1 MPRFEYSWRFVNIS
15 PSWRGGIYDA
25 VRGYDGIEMAVCKE
39 LRSFSLPK
47 YWEAEVGIG
56 EKWNMEG
63 KGTSFSQSQILD
75 VISKAR
81 T

>member
-25 VRGYDGIEMAVCKE
+25 VRRYDGIEMAVCKG

-47 YWEAEVGIG
+47 YLEAEVGMG
-56 EKWNMEG
+56 KKWDMEYG
-63 KGTSFSQSQILD
+63 GQGNFFLTEPNFGCHF
-75 VISKAR
+75 
-81 T
+81 